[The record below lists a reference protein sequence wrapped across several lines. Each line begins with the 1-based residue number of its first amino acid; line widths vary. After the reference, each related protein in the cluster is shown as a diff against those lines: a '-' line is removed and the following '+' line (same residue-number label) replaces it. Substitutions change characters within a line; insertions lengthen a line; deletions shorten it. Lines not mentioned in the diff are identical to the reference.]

1 MKQPIVQKGA
11 ILQPIW
17 VVTSDTSA
25 FFLGH
30 FTSTQESLAKSTFG
44 GRRCQ
49 RGNRPKSLRIK
60 ENSAGRFGLQ
70 RVGEVDRKT
79 ASRPDSCSTAII
91 AKSATQP
98 PSPALARSPDGR
110 DSNRGRDTRLREE
123 CLVSLSIPTTKL
135 SR

>member
-30 FTSTQESLAKSTFG
+30 FTSMQERLAKSTFG

-49 RGNRPKSLRIK
+49 RGNTPKSRRIK
-60 ENSAGRFGLQ
+60 ENLAVRFGLQ
-70 RVGEVDRKT
+70 RLGEVDRKT

-91 AKSATQP
+91 AKSATQAP
-98 PSPALARSPDGR
+98 VPSPCPVVR
-110 DSNRGRDTRLREE
+110 RLRFRTADGI
-123 CLVSLSIPTTKL
+123 LGNGKNALFL
-135 SR
+135 